1 MSEMEN
7 KTAQEVEIPVD
18 YTLRPL
24 CDEELYPMLGILSK
38 VIPEELADAFVGVV
52 SEEKTLDEIGYDVG
66 FKLVVAVI
74 KNLPT
79 IGDEVYA
86 FLSGISG
93 IAPEILRKMKFGTT
107 PKMIWEIYNEVKNS
121 DFFEAVSK
129 SS

>member
-1 MSEMEN
+1 MNDMEN
-7 KTAQEVEIPVD
+7 KTAQEVEIPTS

-24 CDEELYPMLGILSK
+24 CDEDLYPVLDIISK
-38 VIPEELADAFVGVV
+38 AIPDDVANAFVGVV
-52 SEEKTLDEIGYDVG
+52 FEGKTIDEIGYDVG
-66 FKLVVAVI
+66 CKMVI
-74 KNLPT
+74 SIIRHLPT

-86 FLSGISG
+86 FLSDLSG
-93 IAPEILRKMKFGTT
+93 IAPEILRKMKIGTT